1 MAKLK
6 KDTPEWAEYQKRA
19 QAALADHPSISARE
33 PTEQD
38 FIREHGALVRRD
50 PNSMSA
56 AGAREALEQLRDRRG
71 SQSDESKWLTEAARE
86 SMSSAAF
93 AGLGEAIGST
103 GRTLRDF
110 VVRPMYNSRTLPGRY
125 ALQALETGEV
135 VGPSSGI
142 RRIGSSFSIGDK
154 HGVEFLV
161 TRRASVPGG
170 FANGKV
176 GIHQGGATPLTTD
189 FMDET
194 GKYIGDAAAEK
205 LMAEDFAS
213 TVKRGGVVIGQGD
226 SASLGR
232 VLATEERVSTVPFL
246 ESKFYGKL
254 PVNDYA
260 NHMLIDSSK
269 ISPRHIKMLTD
280 AAEKRGIPY
289 SVYDGSAKAREEI
302 VRKYAERLRQSSADW
317 MTDEPAKFDVRQDSK
332 GGEAL
337 TAPGDSGQN
346 APEPAVAGNLSDGDR
361 PMYFFRD
368 PGTGKVTGY
377 GTTFSVVVRNPDDGM
392 HYVVPTIYRGEDGTA
407 KWLGEGVS
415 PEDRDRL
422 GQLALDRF
430 RSTGEHWGAFT
441 SPDDAIEYARKGPH
455 ERHQERYMQRWNEF
469 IHENWND
476 MSDEIRNDPGLAEE
490 HRRRAV
496 RQAAKSDGEHR
507 ESTAPTDDQIA
518 EALEFLHTVL
528 EIGAP
533 QNEWEQSMVQ
543 RMINELEKRRPG
555 GAQRPGAPV
564 GGTVNA
570 DIGGGATDTDRFAAR
585 DERYAEREARDAERE
600 ARANDNGR
608 MDERAARYAE
618 RSGRDDARV
627 ERANDDGRLDRRDE
641 RYLGHDNY
649 VSDRD
654 RRMAV
659 VGQYRGMDGTYSG
672 RNALTAARQDLSGLP
687 LQSGPDASLKA
698 DATGR
703 ALVVDGAQS
712 QFAAKLPQGWQY
724 GPDGTPVA
732 ENGATPSSARPRS
745 APRLPAGYRYDP
757 SGTVVRM

>member
-71 SQSDESKWLTEAARE
+71 SQSDESKWLTEAAKE
-86 SMSSAAF
+86 AMSSAAF

-205 LMAEDFAS
+205 LMAEDFAN
-213 TVKRGGVVIGQGD
+213 TVKRGGVVIGQGG
-226 SASLGR
+226 SESLGR
-232 VLATEERVSTVPFL
+232 VLATEERVSTAPFL

-254 PVNDYA
+254 PVSDYA

-280 AAEKRGIPY
+280 AAEKRGMPY

-332 GGEAL
+332 GGDARAASKGSE
-337 TAPGDSGQN
+337 
-346 APEPAVAGNLSDGDR
+346 EP
-361 PMYFFRD
+361 
-368 PGTGKVTGY
+368 
-377 GTTFSVVVRNPDDGM
+377 
-392 HYVVPTIYRGEDGTA
+392 
-407 KWLGEGVS
+407 
-415 PEDRDRL
+415 
-422 GQLALDRF
+422 
-430 RSTGEHWGAFT
+430 
-441 SPDDAIEYARKGPH
+441 
-455 ERHQERYMQRWNEF
+455 
-469 IHENWND
+469 
-476 MSDEIRNDPGLAEE
+476 
-490 HRRRAV
+490 
-496 RQAAKSDGEHR
+496 R
-507 ESTAPTDDQIA
+507 ESTAPTDDQIR
-518 EALEFLHTVL
+518 EALEFLRMFR
-528 EIGAP
+528 E
-533 QNEWEQSMVQ
+533 NEKPS
-543 RMINELEKRRPG
+543 NEFE
-555 GAQRPGAPV
+555 
-564 GGTVNA
+564 
-570 DIGGGATDTDRFAAR
+570 ATA
-585 DERYAEREARDAERE
+585 
-600 ARANDNGR
+600 
-608 MDERAARYAE
+608 
-618 RSGRDDARV
+618 
-627 ERANDDGRLDRRDE
+627 LDRIEQLIVRTME
-641 RYLGHDNY
+641 NGE
-649 VSDRD
+649 
-654 RRMAV
+654 
-659 VGQYRGMDGTYSG
+659 SG
-672 RNALTAARQDLSGLP
+672 
-687 LQSGPDASLKA
+687 
-698 DATGR
+698 
-703 ALVVDGAQS
+703 
-712 QFAAKLPQGWQY
+712 KLPA
-724 GPDGTPVA
+724 A
-732 ENGATPSSARPRS
+732 E
-745 APRLPAGYRYDP
+745 
-757 SGTVVRM
+757 